1 MTRITRFPRLCR
13 GLVIVPD
20 GDAVLVDGGPRRR
33 RLTGKGV
40 STLLPRVLP
49 LLDGT
54 RGSRSIARTADLDHA
69 VVERMLTV
77 LDESGLLEWPGPP
90 AAAAPRSAD
99 HVTAYFSRTIGAIAG
114 PSCTEELI
122 AALGSAAVL
131 LVADDPVAAQ
141 VAADLTETGVGE
153 VLIRNVS
160 RQACAA
166 DIERIGRSPRPF
178 VAVLDDSSQNLASA
192 VQLTRGCGIAV
203 LRFAGDAYITE
214 IGPVFYDGWAPCVG
228 CFRSGY
234 AGSGAGV
241 SAARRPSDLVAALA
255 TTEILAALAQV
266 TTPSRPCRMRRTSSR
281 TWRTEWFDM
290 VPGTGCQA
298 CGHGAPPAHT
308 SAEGALALAYEW
320 QHEIPPAALRV
331 SALRTREQ
339 QRRITALPHERD
351 PFPPV
356 PSRDLADGLTGS
368 ALLLAGLLARTA
380 GLRTPLASG
389 RPVDRWAPS
398 GGNLGSVQLYVATEH
413 DLFGLPGTLFR
424 YDDLGHRILPVRA
437 DRIPLPTLLAGTGRG
452 AGAFDVV
459 VIFVASVR
467 RIGRKYDEF
476 AARLAHLDA
485 GCAALQLSVAGS
497 AAGITTSFAAAWS
510 PDVAEL
516 LELEPDDGEMV
527 TAIAVLHGNW
537 PEGTAACH

>member
-1 MTRITRFPRLCR
+1 MTGIARFPRLCR

-40 STLLPRVLP
+40 SSLLPRVLP

-54 RGSRSIARTADLDHA
+54 REPRSIARTAGLDHA

-90 AAAAPRSAD
+90 AAAAPGTAG

-114 PSCTEELI
+114 PSCTEELT
-122 AALGSAAVL
+122 AALGNAAVL

-141 VAADLTETGVGE
+141 VAVDLTETGVGE
-153 VLIRNVS
+153 VYVRNAS

-178 VAVLDDSSQNLASA
+178 IAVLDDGSQNLAGA
-192 VQLTRGCGIAV
+192 VLLTRGSGIAV
-203 LRFAGDAYITE
+203 LRFAGDADITE

-234 AGSGAGV
+234 ADSGAGV
-241 SAARRPSDLVAALA
+241 SAAQRPSDLVAALVTA
-255 TTEILAALAQV
+255 EILAALAQV
-266 TTPSRPCRMRRTSSR
+266 TTPARPWRMRRTSSC

-290 VPGTGCQA
+290 VPGTGCRA

-320 QHEIPPAALRV
+320 QHEIPPTALSV

-339 QRRITALPHERD
+339 QRRIIALHHERD
-351 PFPPV
+351 SFPPV
-356 PSRDLADGLTGS
+356 PARDLAGGLAGS

-380 GLRTPLASG
+380 GLRTPPASG

-398 GGNLGSVQLYVATEH
+398 GGNLGSVQLYVATER

-437 DRIPLPTLLAGTGRG
+437 DRIPLHTLLAGTGLS
-452 AGAFDVV
+452 AGPFDVV
-459 VIFVASVR
+459 LVFVASVR
-467 RIGRKYDEF
+467 RIARKYDEF
-476 AARLAHLDA
+476 AARLSYLDA
-485 GCAALQLSVAGS
+485 GCAALQLSVA
-497 AAGITTSFAAAWS
+497 ATARGITASFAASWS
-510 PDVAEL
+510 TGVAEL